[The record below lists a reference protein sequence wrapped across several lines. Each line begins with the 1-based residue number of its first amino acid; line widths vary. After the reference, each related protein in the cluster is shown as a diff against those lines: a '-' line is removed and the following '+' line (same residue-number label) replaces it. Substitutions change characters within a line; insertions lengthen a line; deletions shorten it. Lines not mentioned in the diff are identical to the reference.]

1 VICLALK
8 LGKTFYLLA
17 AFYNYN
23 SYFRSRSRFMT
34 AKAAPKIS
42 LWEFF
47 QQLGKTFMLPV
58 ALLSFCGIMMGIG
71 SSLSSHDVTTLLPWL
86 DTPFLQAVF
95 IWMGKV
101 GSFAFS
107 FLPVMF
113 CIAIPLGL
121 ARDNKGVAAFAG
133 FVGFAV
139 MNLAV
144 NFWLTAKGILP
155 TTDAAILKANNIQNV
170 IGIQSIDTG
179 ILGAVICGIIVWM
192 LHERFHT
199 IRLPDAL
206 AFFGGTRFVP
216 IITTVVLGLVGLVI
230 PLIWPVFAKGINGL
244 GYVINGAGE
253 FGPMIF
259 GTGER
264 LLLPFGLHHILVALI
279 RFTEAGGTMDVCG
292 HPVSGALT
300 IFQAQLS
307 CPTTHGFSE
316 SATRFLSQ
324 GKMPAFLGGLPGA
337 ALAMYHCARPENRH
351 KIKGL
356 LISGVIACVVG
367 GTTEPLE
374 FLFLFVAPVL
384 YVIHALLTGL
394 GFTIMAVL
402 GVTIGNTDGNIIDF
416 VVFGILH
423 GLATKWYLV
432 PVVAAIW
439 FAAYYAIFRFAITRF
454 NIKTPG
460 RDIETASSVEKAVA
474 GVTGKSG
481 YNVPAIL
488 AALGGAENI
497 TNLDNCLT
505 RLRLSVDD
513 MSKVDVAALKA
524 NRAIGVVQLNQHSL
538 QVVIG
543 PQVQSVKDE
552 MATLMNTVEA

>member
-1 VICLALK
+1 MMK
-8 LGKTFYLLA
+8 FFQRLGKAL
-17 AFYNYN
+17 
-23 SYFRSRSRFMT
+23 
-34 AKAAPKIS
+34 
-42 LWEFF
+42 
-47 QQLGKTFMLPV
+47 MLPV
-58 ALLSFCGIMMGIG
+58 ACLPVCGILMGIG
-71 SSLSSHDVTTLLPWL
+71 YILAPAAMAGEVQGFTAGGLSYSIGLFLIKAGGALIDNMSWLFAIGVAVGMADDSDGTAGLAGLVSMYMITTLLSSGSVAGITGHEAAPA
-86 DTPFLQAVF
+86 F
-95 IWMGKV
+95 GKIV
-101 GSFAFS
+101 
-107 FLPVMF
+107 
-113 CIAIPLGL
+113 
-121 ARDNKGVAAFAG
+121 NQ
-133 FVGFAV
+133 FVGIV
-139 MNLAV
+139 SGLI
-144 NFWLTAKGILP
+144 G
-155 TTDAAILKANNIQNV
+155 ANCYNKYKSV
-170 IGIQSIDTG
+170 K
-179 ILGAVICGIIVWM
+179 
-192 LHERFHT
+192 
-199 IRLPDAL
+199 LPDAL

-216 IITTVVLGLVGLVI
+216 IISSLVMGLVGLVI
-230 PLIWPVFAKGINGL
+230 PLVWPIFAMGISGL
-244 GYVINGAGE
+244 GHMINSAGDL
-253 FGPMIF
+253 GPMLF

-279 RFTEAGGTMDVCG
+279 RFTDAGGTQEVCG
-292 HPVSGALT
+292 QTVSGALT

-356 LISGVIACVVG
+356 LISGLIACVVG

-394 GFTIMAVL
+394 GFTVMSVL

-423 GLATKWYLV
+423 GLSTKWYMV

-439 FAAYYAIFRFAITRF
+439 FVVYYVIFRFAITRF
-454 NIKTPG
+454 NLKTPG
-460 RDIETASSVEKAVA
+460 RDSEVASSIEKAVA
-474 GVTGKSG
+474 GAPGKSG

-488 AALGGAENI
+488 EALGGADNI
-497 TNLDNCLT
+497 VSLDNCIT
-505 RLRLSVDD
+505 RLRLSVKD
-513 MSKVDVAALKA
+513 MSLVNVQALKD
-524 NRAIGVVQLNQHSL
+524 NRAIGVVQLNQHNL

-552 MATLMNTVEA
+552 MAGLMHTVQA

>member
-1 VICLALK
+1 MSATK
-8 LGKTFYLLA
+8 Q
-17 AFYNYN
+17 
-23 SYFRSRSRFMT
+23 
-34 AKAAPKIS
+34 KIT

-47 QQLGKTFMLPV
+47 QSLGKTFMLPV
-58 ALLSFCGIMMGIG
+58 ALLSFCGILMGIG
-71 SSLSSHDVTTLLPWL
+71 SSLSSHDVITLI
-86 DTPFLQAVF
+86 PFLGNTVLQLIF
-95 IWMGKV
+95 TWMSKM

-107 FLPVMF
+107 YLPVMF
-113 CIAIPLGL
+113 AIAIPLGM
-121 ARDNKGVAAFAG
+121 ARENKGVAAFSG

-144 NFWLTAKGILP
+144 NFWLNAKGILP
-155 TTDAAILKANNIQNV
+155 TTDAAILKANNIQNI

-179 ILGAVICGIIVWM
+179 ILGAVIVGIIVFL

-216 IITTVVLGLVGLVI
+216 IITTVVMGLAGLVI
-230 PLIWPVFAKGINGL
+230 PLIWPWFAAAITGL
-244 GYVINGAGE
+244 GWVINGAGD

-264 LLLPFGLHHILVALI
+264 LLLPFGLQHILVAII
-279 RFTEAGGTMDVCG
+279 RFTDAGGTMDVCG
-292 HPVSGALT
+292 HTVSGALT

-307 CPTTHGFSE
+307 CPTSGGFAE

-356 LISGVIACVVG
+356 LISGVVACVVG
-367 GTTEPLE
+367 GTTEPVE
-374 FLFLFVAPVL
+374 FLFLFVAPFL
-384 YVIHALLTGL
+384 YLIHAVLTGL
-394 GFTIMAVL
+394 GFTVMAVL
-402 GVTIGNTDGNIIDF
+402 GVTIGNTDGNVIDF

-423 GLATKWYLV
+423 GLQTKWYLV

-439 FAAYYAIFRFAITRF
+439 FVSYYLIFRFAITRF

-460 RDIETASSVEKAVA
+460 RELESASVEKTFSAAVA
-474 GVTGKSG
+474 GKSG
-481 YNVPAIL
+481 YNTPAIL
-488 AALGGAENI
+488 AALGGVENI
-497 TNLDNCLT
+497 TSLDNCLT
-505 RLRLSVDD
+505 RLRLSVKD
-513 MSKVDVAALKA
+513 MSLVDDAALKS
-524 NRAIGVVQLNQHSL
+524 NRVIGVVHLNQHNL

-552 MATLMNTVEA
+552 MASMMPTASA

>member
-1 VICLALK
+1 
-8 LGKTFYLLA
+8 
-17 AFYNYN
+17 
-23 SYFRSRSRFMT
+23 
-34 AKAAPKIS
+34 
-42 LWEFF
+42 
-47 QQLGKTFMLPV
+47 
-58 ALLSFCGIMMGIG
+58 
-71 SSLSSHDVTTLLPWL
+71 
-86 DTPFLQAVF
+86 
-95 IWMGKV
+95 MGKV

-107 FLPVMF
+107 FLPIMF

-121 ARDNKGVAAFAG
+121 ARENKGVAAFSG
-133 FVGFAV
+133 FVGYAV

-155 TTDAAILKANNIQNV
+155 TTDAAILKANNIQN
-170 IGIQSIDTG
+170 ILGIQSIDTG
-179 ILGAVICGIIVWM
+179 ILGAVIVGVIVFL
-192 LHERFHT
+192 LHERFHNV
-199 IRLPDAL
+199 RLPDAL

-216 IITTVVLGLVGLVI
+216 IITTVVMGLVGLVI
-230 PLIWPVFAKGINGL
+230 PLIWPVFAAGINAL
-244 GYVINGAGE
+244 GNMINSAGM

-279 RFTEAGGTMDVCG
+279 RFTDAGGTMDVCG
-292 HPVSGALT
+292 HSVSGALT

-307 CPTTHGFSE
+307 CPTVHGFSE

-394 GFTIMAVL
+394 GFTMMAVL

-423 GLATKWYLV
+423 GLATKWYMV

-460 RDIETASSVEKAVA
+460 RDIDNTTSAEKAIA
-474 GVTGKSG
+474 GQVGKSG
-481 YNVPAIL
+481 YNVPAML

-497 TNLDNCLT
+497 VSLDNCIT
-505 RLRLSVDD
+505 RLRMSVKD
-513 MSKVDVAALKA
+513 MALVDSAALK
-524 NRAIGVVQLNQHSL
+524 NLRAIGVVQLNQHNL

-543 PQVQSVKDE
+543 PQVQSVKGE
-552 MATLMNTVEA
+552 MAHLMQTAQA

>member
-1 VICLALK
+1 MASSS
-8 LGKTFYLLA
+8 A
-17 AFYNYN
+17 Q
-23 SYFRSRSRFMT
+23 
-34 AKAAPKIS
+34 KITI
-42 LWEFF
+42 WEFF
-47 QQLGKTFMLPV
+47 QNLGKTFMLPV

-71 SSLSSHDVTTLLPWL
+71 SSLSSHDVVTLLP
-86 DTPFLQAVF
+86 FLGHPLLQYVF
-95 IWMGKV
+95 MWMSKI

-121 ARDNKGVAAFAG
+121 ARENKGVAAFAG

-139 MNLAV
+139 MNLSV
-144 NFWLTAKGILP
+144 NFWLTIKGILP
-155 TTDAAILKANNIQNV
+155 TTDAAVLKAYNV
-170 IGIQSIDTG
+170 QSILGIQSIDTG
-179 ILGAVICGIIVWM
+179 ILGAVIAGVIVYA
-192 LHERFHT
+192 LHERFNA

-216 IITTVVLGLVGLVI
+216 IITTLVMGMVGLVI
-230 PLIWPVFAKGINGL
+230 PLVWPVFAAGISGL
-244 GYVINGAGE
+244 GHIINVAGD

-264 LLLPFGLHHILVALI
+264 LLLPFGLQHILVALI

-292 HPVSGALT
+292 HQVSGALT

-337 ALAMYHCARPENRH
+337 ALAMYHCARPENRP

-356 LISGVIACVVG
+356 LISGVVACVVG

-384 YVIHALLTGL
+384 YVVHALLTGL
-394 GFTIMAVL
+394 GFTVMAIL

-423 GLATKWYLV
+423 GLSTKWYLV

-439 FAAYYAIFRFAITRF
+439 FVTYYLLFRFAITRF
-454 NIKTPG
+454 NIRTPG
-460 RDIETASSVEKAVA
+460 REAETAASTVDHAAA
-474 GVTGKSG
+474 GAIGKSG
-481 YNVPAIL
+481 YNVPGII
-488 AALGGAENI
+488 AALGGKDNI
-497 TNLDNCLT
+497 TSLDNCLT
-505 RLRLSVDD
+505 RLR
-513 MSKVDVAALKA
+513 MSIKEMDKVDADALKA
-524 NRAIGVVQLNQHSL
+524 LRAIGVVKLNQHSL

-543 PQVQSVKDE
+543 TQVQSVKDE
-552 MATLMNTVEA
+552 MESVMRAATA

>member
-1 VICLALK
+1 
-8 LGKTFYLLA
+8 
-17 AFYNYN
+17 
-23 SYFRSRSRFMT
+23 
-34 AKAAPKIS
+34 
-42 LWEFF
+42 
-47 QQLGKTFMLPV
+47 
-58 ALLSFCGIMMGIG
+58 
-71 SSLSSHDVTTLLPWL
+71 
-86 DTPFLQAVF
+86 
-95 IWMGKV
+95 MGKV

-107 FLPVMF
+107 FLPIMF

-121 ARDNKGVAAFAG
+121 ARENKGVAAFSG
-133 FVGFAV
+133 FVGYAV

-155 TTDAAILKANNIQNV
+155 TTDAAILKANNIQN
-170 IGIQSIDTG
+170 ILGIQSIDTG
-179 ILGAVICGIIVWM
+179 ILGAVIVGVIVFL
-192 LHERFHT
+192 LHERFHNV
-199 IRLPDAL
+199 RLPDAL

-216 IITTVVLGLVGLVI
+216 IITTLVMGIVGLVI
-230 PLIWPVFAKGINGL
+230 PLIWPVFAAGINAL
-244 GYVINGAGE
+244 GNMINSAGM

-279 RFTEAGGTMDVCG
+279 RFTDAGGTMDVCG
-292 HPVSGALT
+292 HSVSGALT

-307 CPTTHGFSE
+307 CPTVHGFSE

-394 GFTIMAVL
+394 GFTMMAVL

-423 GLATKWYLV
+423 GLATKWYMV

-460 RDIETASSVEKAVA
+460 RDIDNTTSAEKAIA
-474 GVTGKSG
+474 GQVGKSG
-481 YNVPAIL
+481 YNVPAML

-497 TNLDNCLT
+497 VSLDNCIT
-505 RLRLSVDD
+505 RLRMSVKD
-513 MSKVDVAALKA
+513 MSLVDSAALK
-524 NRAIGVVQLNQHSL
+524 NLRAIGVVQLNQHNL

-552 MATLMNTVEA
+552 MAHLMQTAQA

>member
-1 VICLALK
+1 M
-8 LGKTFYLLA
+8 A
-17 AFYNYN
+17 AN
-23 SYFRSRSRFMT
+23 T
-34 AKAAPKIS
+34 PQKIT

-47 QQLGKTFMLPV
+47 QNLGKTFMLPV
-58 ALLSFCGIMMGIG
+58 ALLSFCGIMLGIG
-71 SSLSSHDVTTLLPWL
+71 SSLSSHDVITLLPAL
-86 DTPFLQAVF
+86 GNPVLQLIFV
-95 IWMGKV
+95 WMGKV

-107 FLPVMF
+107 FLPIMF

-121 ARDNKGVAAFAG
+121 ASENKGVAAFAG
-133 FVGFAV
+133 FVGYVV
-139 MNLAV
+139 MNLGV

-155 TTDAAILKANNIQNV
+155 TTDAAILKANNIQS
-170 IGIQSIDTG
+170 ILGIQSIDTG
-179 ILGAVICGIIVWM
+179 ILGAVIAGVIVAM
-192 LHERFHT
+192 LHKRFHN

-216 IITTVVLGLVGLVI
+216 IITTVVMGLVGLVI
-230 PLIWPVFAKGINGL
+230 PLIWPVFAAGITGIGNL
-244 GYVINGAGE
+244 INSAGI

-264 LLLPFGLHHILVALI
+264 LLLPFGLQHILVALI

-292 HPVSGALT
+292 HSVSGALT

-307 CPTTHGFSE
+307 CPTVHGFSE

-384 YVIHALLTGL
+384 YLIHALLTGL

-423 GLATKWYLV
+423 GLSTKWYMV

-439 FAAYYAIFRFAITRF
+439 FAGYYVIFRFAITRF

-460 RDIETASSVEKAVA
+460 RDIDTTTSAEKALA
-474 GVTGKSG
+474 GQVGKSG
-481 YNVPAIL
+481 YNVPAML
-488 AALGGAENI
+488 AALGGAENVV
-497 TNLDNCLT
+497 TLDNCIT
-505 RLRLSVDD
+505 RLRMTVKDMALVD
-513 MSKVDVAALKA
+513 SAALK
-524 NRAIGVVQLNQHSL
+524 NLRAIGVVQLNQHNL

-552 MATLMNTVEA
+552 MASLMSTAQA

>member
-1 VICLALK
+1 M
-8 LGKTFYLLA
+8 
-17 AFYNYN
+17 
-23 SYFRSRSRFMT
+23 S
-34 AKAAPKIS
+34 KI
-42 LWEFF
+42 
-47 QQLGKTFMLPV
+47 
-58 ALLSFCGIMMGIG
+58 
-71 SSLSSHDVTTLLPWL
+71 
-86 DTPFLQAVF
+86 
-95 IWMGKV
+95 

-121 ARDNKGVAAFAG
+121 ARENKGVAAFAG
-133 FVGFAV
+133 FVGYAV

-144 NFWLTAKGILP
+144 NFWLTNKGILP
-155 TTDAAILKANNIQNV
+155 TTDAAVLKANNIQS
-170 IGIQSIDTG
+170 ILGIQSIDTG
-179 ILGAVICGIIVWM
+179 ILGAVIAGIIVWM
-192 LHERFHT
+192 LHERFHN

-216 IITTVVLGLVGLVI
+216 IISSLVMGLIGLVI
-230 PLIWPVFAKGINGL
+230 PLVWPIFAMGISGL
-244 GYVINGAGE
+244 GHMINSAGD
-253 FGPMIF
+253 FGPMLF
-259 GTGER
+259 GIGER

-279 RFTEAGGTMDVCG
+279 RFTDAGGTQEVCG
-292 HPVSGALT
+292 QTVSGALT

-356 LISGVIACVVG
+356 LISGLIACVVG

-394 GFTIMAVL
+394 GFTVMSVL

-423 GLATKWYLV
+423 GLSTKWYMV

-439 FAAYYAIFRFAITRF
+439 FVVYYVIFRFAITRF
-454 NIKTPG
+454 NLKTPG
-460 RDIETASSVEKAVA
+460 RDSEVASSIEKAVA
-474 GVTGKSG
+474 GAPGKSG

-488 AALGGAENI
+488 EALGGADNI
-497 TNLDNCLT
+497 VSLDNCIT
-505 RLRLSVDD
+505 RLRLSVKD
-513 MSKVDVAALKA
+513 MSLVNVQALKD
-524 NRAIGVVQLNQHSL
+524 NRAIGVVQLNQHNL

-552 MATLMNTVEA
+552 MAGLMHTVRA

>member
-1 VICLALK
+1 
-8 LGKTFYLLA
+8 
-17 AFYNYN
+17 
-23 SYFRSRSRFMT
+23 MT
-34 AKAAPKIS
+34 AKTAPKVT

-58 ALLSFCGIMMGIG
+58 ALLSFCGIMLGIG
-71 SSLSSHDVTTLLPWL
+71 SSLSSHDVITLIPVLGNPV
-86 DTPFLQAVF
+86 LQAIF
-95 IWMGKV
+95 TWMSKI

-121 ARDNKGVAAFAG
+121 ARENKGVAAFAG
-133 FVGFAV
+133 FVGYAV

-144 NFWLTAKGILP
+144 NFWLTNKGILP
-155 TTDAAILKANNIQNV
+155 TMDAAVLKANNIQ
-170 IGIQSIDTG
+170 S
-179 ILGAVICGIIVWM
+179 ILGM
-192 LHERFHT
+192 
-199 IRLPDAL
+199 
-206 AFFGGTRFVP
+206 
-216 IITTVVLGLVGLVI
+216 GLVGLVI
-230 PLIWPVFAKGINGL
+230 PLVWPIFAMGISGL
-244 GYVINGAGE
+244 GHMINSAGD
-253 FGPMIF
+253 FGPMLF

-279 RFTEAGGTMDVCG
+279 RFTDAGGTQEVCG
-292 HPVSGALT
+292 QTVSGALT

-356 LISGVIACVVG
+356 LISGLIACVVG

-394 GFTIMAVL
+394 GFTVMSVL

-423 GLATKWYLV
+423 GLSTKWYMV

-439 FAAYYAIFRFAITRF
+439 FVVYYIIFRFAITRF
-454 NIKTPG
+454 NLKTPG
-460 RDIETASSVEKAVA
+460 RDSEVASSIEKAVA
-474 GVTGKSG
+474 GAPGKSG

-488 AALGGAENI
+488 EALGGADNI
-497 TNLDNCLT
+497 VSLDNCIT
-505 RLRLSVDD
+505 RLRLSVKD
-513 MSKVDVAALKA
+513 MSLVNVQALKD
-524 NRAIGVVQLNQHSL
+524 NRAIGVVQLNQHNL

-552 MATLMNTVEA
+552 MVGLMRTVQA